1 MKNFGI
7 ILTVIVLTLSLC
19 ACGRRDDTP
28 TETTPATAE
37 PTAAATIPT
46 IDPTMGTNIPD
57 PSVDSTMPDMIDP
70 SENTSGNENSANP
83 GDQSGTNSGEQNGT
97 NAKQGSGFNQGIQSG
112 K

>member
-1 MKNFGI
+1 MKKIGI

-28 TETTPATAE
+28 TETTPATAA

-57 PSVDSTMPDMIDP
+57 PSVDSSMPDMMDP
-70 SENTSGNENSANP
+70 SGNNATDGN
-83 GDQSGTNSGEQNGT
+83 GQSGT
-97 NAKQGSGFNQGIQSG
+97 NAKQGSGQGMQG
-112 K
+112 GN